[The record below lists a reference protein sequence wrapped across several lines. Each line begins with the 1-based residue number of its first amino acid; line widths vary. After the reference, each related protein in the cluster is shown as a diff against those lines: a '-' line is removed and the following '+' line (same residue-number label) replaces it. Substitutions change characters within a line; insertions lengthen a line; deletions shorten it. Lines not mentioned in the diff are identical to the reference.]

1 MAVNRLC
8 AYVVS
13 VVEREFF
20 PNSGVI
26 KSHGILKL
34 RAFKTQKQAKACWER
49 FRKEY
54 DGKRV
59 DFDDKCSY
67 TRFNDV
73 DVEHNQKED
82 WVFPTMEWDVRIEG
96 VIL

>member
-26 KSHGILKL
+26 KSNGILKL
-34 RAFKTQKQAKACWER
+34 RAFKTQKQAKR
-49 FRKEY
+49 IGFRSQDQLK
-54 DGKRV
+54 D
-59 DFDDKCSY
+59 
-67 TRFNDV
+67 
-73 DVEHNQKED
+73 
-82 WVFPTMEWDVRIEG
+82 
-96 VIL
+96 